1 LALFFQQSK
10 QGTHKTQPQKIG
22 ICGKKKEKKK
32 KNPHIMLL
40 AFGFVGLGERSLAGG
55 QTLTGKRR
63 RKDAQRFHNAALDA
77 TTTF

>member
-1 LALFFQQSK
+1 
-10 QGTHKTQPQKIG
+10 
-22 ICGKKKEKKK
+22 
-32 KNPHIMLL
+32 MLL